1 MTAGV
6 DIVNIARTQL
16 GFVEGPN
23 NENPYG
29 TWYGIPNEA
38 YCAMG
43 VSWCFAQANAS
54 HLVAAQTPKGF
65 AYCPD
70 GLTWFQ
76 KNKQVVDKYSGL
88 PGDLVFYSWSGNGV
102 ADHVEIVEAASK
114 DGLTTIGFNT
124 GPESY
129 TGNQADGDGCYR
141 RHRPYLYVLAIVRPD
156 YSHSSAP
163 VQGSSTGKKVAAGT
177 AGVATLAG
185 GGVAAVHTAPS
196 NVPTPVPTKAPTVV
210 VAPQYPGASSPE
222 FKVGAKGTVSFIVSK
237 ALANAGLLPPAMVS
251 QVLTA
256 QEIAL
261 IPFYQQIYP
270 GLKTS
275 IGKGI
280 TAQTYTSMV
289 AKANE

>member
-1 MTAGV
+1 MTSGI

-29 TWYGIPNEA
+29 SWYGLPNES

-43 VSWCFAQANAS
+43 VSWVFAQANAS

-65 AYCPD
+65 AYCPA

-76 KNKQVVDKYSGL
+76 KNKRVIDKYSAL
-88 PGDLVFYSWSGNGV
+88 PGDIVFFSWSGNGV

-129 TGNQADGDGCYR
+129 TGNQANGDGCYR
-141 RHRPYLYVLAIVRPD
+141 RHRPYLYVLAICRPE
-156 YSHSSAP
+156 YTGSSAP
-163 VQGSSTGKKVAAGT
+163 TKSLGQNKGLA
-177 AGVATLAG
+177 AGVAGATALTG
-185 GGVAAVHTAPS
+185 GGVAAVHTSNTPAPI
-196 NVPTPVPTKAPTVV
+196 PTKAPTVI
-210 VAPQYPGASSPE
+210 VAPPFPGSAT
-222 FKVGAKGTVSFIVSK
+222 FKLGAKGKVETIVAK
-237 ALANAGLLPPAMVS
+237 ALANAGLMPANLVTS
-251 QVLTA
+251 VLTEE
-256 QEIAL
+256 EIAL
-261 IPFYQQIYP
+261 IPVYQKLYP
-270 GLKTS
+270 GLKKS

-280 TAQTYTSMV
+280 DAATYTSMV

>member
-1 MTAGV
+1 VTSGL
-6 DIVNIARTQL
+6 DLVNIARTQI

-29 TWYGIPNEA
+29 TWYGIPNES

-65 AYCPD
+65 AYCPA

-76 KNKQVVDKYSGL
+76 KNKQVVDKYSAL

-114 DGLTTIGFNT
+114 DGITAIGFNT

-129 TGNQADGDGCYR
+129 TGNQANGDGCYR
-141 RHRPYLYVLAIVRPD
+141 RHRPYLYVLAIVRPA
-156 YSHSSAP
+156 YTANSAP
-163 VQGSSTGKKVAAGT
+163 TKSLGQNKGLA
-177 AGVATLAG
+177 AGVAGATALTG
-185 GGVAAVHTAPS
+185 GGAAAIHTA
-196 NVPTPVPTKAPTVV
+196 NTPAPIPTKAPTVI
-210 VAPQYPGASSPE
+210 VAPPFPGTSA
-222 FKVGAKGTVSFIVSK
+222 FKVGAKGKVELVVAK
-237 ALANAGLLPPAMVS
+237 ALANAGLLPANLVS
-251 QVLTA
+251 SILTE
-256 QEIAL
+256 QDMAL
-261 IPFYQQIYP
+261 VPIYQGLYP
-270 GLKTS
+270 GLKAS
-275 IGKGI
+275 KGKGI
-280 TAQTYTSMV
+280 DAATYTSMV

>member
-29 TWYGIPNEA
+29 TWYGVPNQS

-43 VSWCFAQANAS
+43 ISWCFAQANAS
-54 HLVAAQTPKGF
+54 HLIAAQTPKGF

-76 KNKQVVDKYSGL
+76 KNKQVVEKYSAL
-88 PGDLVFYSWSGNGV
+88 PGDIVFFSWSGNGV

-129 TGNQADGDGCYR
+129 TGNQSNGDGCYR
-141 RHRPYLYVLAIVRPD
+141 RHRPYLYVLAIVRPA
-156 YSHSSAP
+156 YAGSSAP
-163 VQGSSTGKKVAAGT
+163 AKSNGTSKPLAVGVAGATALTGGGAAIIHNANGTTTQVPTTKPIVIVAPPFPGSSV
-177 AGVATLAG
+177 
-185 GGVAAVHTAPS
+185 
-196 NVPTPVPTKAPTVV
+196 
-210 VAPQYPGASSPE
+210 
-222 FKVGAKGTVSFIVSK
+222 FKVGAKGAVELVVAK
-237 ALANAGLLPPAMVS
+237 ALANAGLLPSALVS
-251 QVLTA
+251 NVLTA
-256 QEIAL
+256 EEAAL
-261 IPFYQQIYP
+261 IPIYQSLYP
-270 GLKTS
+270 GLKAS
-275 IGKGI
+275 RGKGI
-280 TAQTYTSMV
+280 DAATYTSMV
-289 AKANE
+289 AKANQ